1 MRLTDKLKILD
12 GNIKG
17 NKNQNQYDLSR
28 KVAKTSALSSKNLD
42 KCEYLTGEYLG

>member
-17 NKNQNQYDLSR
+17 NKNFLIFDFKLESLIYFH
-28 KVAKTSALSSKNLD
+28 
-42 KCEYLTGEYLG
+42 